1 MSDNTYRVIKPPIVI
16 KAEYY
21 LDLNIV
27 RSEKG
32 VYSVAF
38 EEHKCL
44 LRVWILNE
52 SCGQMEWIL
61 KHDKD
66 LNPML
71 AHHRFNQRVHGHWI
85 LEDINYNWFRSIR
98 SLNDFKEVST
108 ERIYEWD
115 SDNDDVQDCYYHNK
129 ESHDDN
135 KSYDIQILGFHPHKE
150 IVFLSESEGTEITGL
165 ASHLNGSKIE
175 VLGNI
180 CPEGYSHFKELLN
193 DDIRLV
199 MSSPYTPCW
208 IGEFP

>member
-1 MSDNTYRVIKPPIVI
+1 M
-16 KAEYY
+16 
-21 LDLNIV
+21 
-27 RSEKG
+27 
-32 VYSVAF
+32 AF

-98 SLNDFKEVST
+98 SLNDFKEAST

-115 SDNDDVQDCYYHNK
+115 SDNDDV
-129 ESHDDN
+129 DN
-135 KSYDIQILGFHPHKE
+135 IIDMAEERRQFDRIIA
-150 IVFLSESEGTEITGL
+150 L
-165 ASHLNGSKIE
+165 A
-175 VLGNI
+175 
-180 CPEGYSHFKELLN
+180 
-193 DDIRLV
+193 
-199 MSSPYTPCW
+199 
-208 IGEFP
+208 GEQPVALALPKQPANEASF

>member
-1 MSDNTYRVIKPPIVI
+1 MKVDSS
-16 KAEYY
+16 
-21 LDLNIV
+21 LDINIAK
-27 RSEKG
+27 SKKG
-32 VYSVAF
+32 VYLVAF
-38 EEHKCL
+38 EEDKCL

-66 LNPML
+66 LKHAL
-71 AHHRFNQRVHGHWI
+71 AHHRECGRLHWI

-98 SLNDFKEVST
+98 SLNDFKEAST
-108 ERIYEWD
+108 EQIYEWD

-135 KSYDIQILGFHPHKE
+135 KSYDIQILGFHPYRE
-150 IVFLSESEGTEITGL
+150 ILFLSESSETGITGL
-165 ASHLNGSKIE
+165 AYHLNGSKIE